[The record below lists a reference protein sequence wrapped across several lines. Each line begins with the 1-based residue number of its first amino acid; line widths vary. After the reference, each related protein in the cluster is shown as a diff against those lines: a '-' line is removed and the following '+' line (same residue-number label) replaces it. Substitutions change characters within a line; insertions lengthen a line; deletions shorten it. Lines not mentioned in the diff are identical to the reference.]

1 MLAGWQHPALA
12 LPAAPAACCSAASWC
27 DSYTC
32 IRTQTRQ
39 HGRVPDHTARS
50 TAPTHPGQLEVQ
62 LCLVPVLMPPLND
75 AAVQLNLAAA
85 PAHLQAEHKK
95 GDGDGKEQVCMAVQA
110 AEDGFYLE

>member
-1 MLAGWQHPALA
+1 
-12 LPAAPAACCSAASWC
+12 
-27 DSYTC
+27 
-32 IRTQTRQ
+32 
-39 HGRVPDHTARS
+39 
-50 TAPTHPGQLEVQ
+50 
-62 LCLVPVLMPPLND
+62 MPPLDD